1 MTRVGR
7 IAPALVALLAVTA
20 IAIGIWRLESAT
32 RGLSVERYAVGAT
45 PVTVF
50 RPAASGGPAP
60 VAVIAHG
67 FAGSQQLMQ
76 PIAVTLARN
85 GYVAVTFDFPGH
97 GRSAVPMPRGH
108 DEDARRDRALLE
120 ALDAV
125 AAMARA
131 QLASD
136 GRYAVIGHSMASDLV
151 VRHAQAQAA
160 AQATVALS
168 AFAPTIRGDTP
179 ADSPRNLLVVVGDLE
194 PQVLKDEALR
204 MTRGEAVSEARA
216 GATHGRFE
224 DGTARRAAFAAGVE
238 HIGVLYAA
246 DTLAETVRWLDAAF
260 GRTPPAATRFV
271 DARGAW
277 LGLLLAGVVAL
288 AWPLSRL
295 LPRVGHHPQPAI
307 SRRTFWIAALSPAIA
322 TPLLLW
328 PLPTGFLP
336 VLLADYLVMH
346 FGVYGLLTFAT
357 LRCMPRT
364 PPASGPAR
372 PPIAL
377 PVLALA
383 AIATAGYAL
392 LAVGVPV
399 DRYVFNLQ
407 PAPGRWTYVAAM
419 FAGTLVYFL
428 ADERLTRAAGA
439 PRFAYA
445 ATKLAFLASLALA
458 IALDLRGLFFLIIIV
473 PAILLL
479 FVVYGLFSGWA
490 WRRANHYAVPAVA
503 NAFAFAWFVAVTF
516 PRVG

>member
-1 MTRVGR
+1 VTVE
-7 IAPALVALLAVTA
+7 PAL
-20 IAIGIWRLESAT
+20 
-32 RGLSVERYAVGAT
+32 VGAT

-50 RPAASGGPAP
+50 RPSAGSGPAP

-67 FAGSQQLMQ
+67 FAGSQQLMH
-76 PIAVTLARN
+76 PIATTLARN

-97 GRSAVPMPRGH
+97 GRSAAPMPRGR
-108 DEDARRDRALLE
+108 DEDAQRDRVLLD

-125 AAMARA
+125 AAMARTRFA
-131 QLASD
+131 GG
-136 GRYAVIGHSMASDLV
+136 GRYAVVGHSMASDLV
-151 VRHAQAQAA
+151 VRHAQAHPGV
-160 AQATVALS
+160 QATVAIS
-168 AFAPTIRGDTP
+168 AFAPTIRDDTP
-179 ADSPRNLLVVVGDLE
+179 ADSPRNLLVVVGELE
-194 PQVLKDEALR
+194 PQVLKAEALR
-204 MTRGEAVSEARA
+204 MTRSSAPGEAQA
-216 GATHGRFE
+216 GVTRGRFE
-224 DGTARRAAFAAGVE
+224 DGTARRAAVAGGVE

-246 DTLAETVRWLDAAF
+246 DTLVATVQWLDAAF
-260 GRTPPAATRFV
+260 GRMPQAAPRFI
-271 DARGAW
+271 DARGPW
-277 LGLLLAGVVAL
+277 LALLLAGVVTL
-288 AWPLSRL
+288 AWPLSGL
-295 LPRVGHHPQPAI
+295 LPRVGHHAQPAI
-307 SRRTFWIAALSPAIA
+307 SRRGFWTAALLPALA

-328 PLPTGFLP
+328 PIPTGFLP

-346 FGVYGLLTFAT
+346 FGLYGLLTLAT
-357 LRCMPRT
+357 LRCMPQAQAAT
-364 PPASGPAR
+364 GLAR
-372 PPIAL
+372 PSAAL

-407 PAPGRWTYVAAM
+407 PAPGRWPYVAAV
-419 FAGTLVYFL
+419 FAGTLAYFL

-473 PAILLL
+473 PAIVLL

>member
-1 MTRVGR
+1 MRREAVL
-7 IAPALVALLAVTA
+7 PALVALLAIAA
-20 IAIGIWRLESAT
+20 IAVGVWRLEQAT
-32 RGLSVERYAVGAT
+32 RGVTVERFAVGAT

-50 RPAASGGPAP
+50 GPRVTDPSAP

-67 FAGSQQLMQ
+67 FAGSQQLMH
-76 PIAVTLARN
+76 PLAVTLARN

-97 GRSAVPMPRGH
+97 GRSAAPMPRGR
-108 DEDARRDRALLE
+108 DEDEGRDRALLG

-125 AAMARA
+125 AGMART
-131 QLASD
+131 QLAAD
-136 GRYAVIGHSMASDLV
+136 GRYAVVGHSMASDLV
-151 VRHAQAQAA
+151 VRHAQAQPGV
-160 AQATVALS
+160 QATVAIS
-168 AFAPTIRGDTP
+168 AFAPTIRDDTP

-194 PQVLKDEALR
+194 PQVLKAEALR
-204 MTRGEAVSEARA
+204 MTRGGAPGEAQPGTTR
-216 GATHGRFE
+216 GRFE

-238 HIGVLYAA
+238 HIGVLYATG
-246 DTLAETVRWLDAAF
+246 TLAETVEWLDAAF
-260 GRTPPAATRFV
+260 GRTPTPAPRFL
-271 DARGAW
+271 DARGPW

-288 AWPLSRL
+288 AWPLSML
-295 LPRVGHHPQPAI
+295 LPRVGHHGRPVI
-307 SRRTFWIAALSPAIA
+307 SRRTFWTATLFPAVA

-346 FGVYGLLTFAT
+346 FGVYGLLTLAT
-357 LRCMPRT
+357 LRWMPRAPAAAGLAR
-364 PPASGPAR
+364 PPAS
-372 PPIAL
+372 L
-377 PVLALA
+377 TVLALA
-383 AIATAGYAL
+383 AVATAGYAL
-392 LAVGVPV
+392 LALGVPV
-399 DRYVFNLQ
+399 DRYVFNLH
-407 PAPGRWTYVAAM
+407 PAAGRWPYVAAM

-428 ADERLTRAAGA
+428 ADERLTRAGGA

-490 WRRANHYAVPAVA
+490 WRRANHYAVPAIA